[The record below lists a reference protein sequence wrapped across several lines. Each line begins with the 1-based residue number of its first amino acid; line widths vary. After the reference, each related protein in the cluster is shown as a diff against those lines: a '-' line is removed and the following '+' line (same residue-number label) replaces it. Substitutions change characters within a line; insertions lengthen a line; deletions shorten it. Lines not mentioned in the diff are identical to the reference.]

1 MCTFFEFNTEFT
13 VIMLYYREGKGKKE
27 KVKKDKAEGKKKKDD
42 EEEDPGFKMQPSNF
56 LGDLQAA
63 NTEYEEVWSNRDE
76 SQNPWQHADIEM
88 IREQKTAQVE
98 AELRRLCSK
107 KMHPICIR

>member
-1 MCTFFEFNTEFT
+1 MNIS
-13 VIMLYYREGKGKKE
+13 VIMLYYREGKGRKE
-27 KVKKDKAEGKKKKDD
+27 KGKKDKEEGKKKKDM

-63 NTEYEEVWSNRDE
+63 STEYEEVWHKREE

-88 IREQKTAQVE
+88 IREQKMAEVE
-98 AELRRLCSK
+98 AELRR
-107 KMHPICIR
+107 

>member
-1 MCTFFEFNTEFT
+1 MP
-13 VIMLYYREGKGKKE
+13 YYREGKGKKE
-27 KVKKDKAEGKKKKDD
+27 RGKKDKEEGKKKKEEEE
-42 EEEDPGFKMQPSNF
+42 EEEDLGFKMQPSNF

-63 NTEYEEVWSNRDE
+63 NTEYEEVWYYRDE

-98 AELRRLCSK
+98 DELRR
-107 KMHPICIR
+107 

>member
-1 MCTFFEFNTEFT
+1 MP
-13 VIMLYYREGKGKKE
+13 YYREGKGKKE
-27 KVKKDKAEGKKKKDD
+27 RGKKDKEEGKKKKEEE
-42 EEEDPGFKMQPSNF
+42 EEEDLGFKMQPSNF

-63 NTEYEEVWSNRDE
+63 NTEYEEVWYYRDE

-98 AELRRLCSK
+98 DELRR
-107 KMHPICIR
+107 